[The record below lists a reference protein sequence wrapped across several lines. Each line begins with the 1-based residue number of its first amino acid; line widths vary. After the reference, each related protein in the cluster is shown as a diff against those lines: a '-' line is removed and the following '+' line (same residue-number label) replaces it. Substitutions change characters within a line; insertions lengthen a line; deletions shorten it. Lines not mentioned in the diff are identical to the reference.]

1 MAPAAAAPQA
11 HLGTPLACL
20 PAHLPVPT
28 AREAELLRRMDALT
42 INTSPE
48 CMQLSEREKQ
58 LLQILE
64 DLSLDSA
71 DARDALPDLSVL
83 NGTTA
88 EACSVAAT
96 SIQAHFRGH
105 WTRSLLQA
113 ACMLQAVHVIQQA
126 CYNFVMCC
134 RVASLAPYTL
144 SDKGLPSNNLRM
156 QSVRPTLATESRTAV
171 EPLPLRETKLR
182 GHKAASSAKKAR
194 ERTRR
199 TAGPAALFQRIAAQ
213 NARCGVLP
221 WTARLVEALFP
232 KMQPVAD
239 FSEMQCRLL
248 QTAIV
253 TCVRGGLPPVH

>member
-1 MAPAAAAPQA
+1 MAGAGAVAPAAAAPQA

-156 QSVRPTLATESRTAV
+156 QSVRPTLA
-171 EPLPLRETKLR
+171 PLRAVPRSSRCRCVRRSCEGTKPPPAPRRR
-182 GHKAASSAKKAR
+182 GSAPGAQPAQRPSSSASLHRMHAVASCLGR
-194 ERTRR
+194 PGWWRPSSRR
-199 TAGPAALFQRIAAQ
+199 CSQ
-213 NARCGVLP
+213 
-221 WTARLVEALFP
+221 
-232 KMQPVAD
+232 
-239 FSEMQCRLL
+239 
-248 QTAIV
+248 
-253 TCVRGGLPPVH
+253 